1 MRSGKIFYDKS
12 VKLAV
17 ETVKHKDQME
27 TNGRNG
33 KEQHFL
39 ASNLRH
45 LRKAMK
51 MSQEDLAARV
61 GLNRGNIASYE
72 KGTAEPKVCNLFR
85 LSEVFGVD
93 PRQLVWTDL
102 SNQQPTHNGHSPEV
116 HRFTHEMRE
125 TIEQFESKAN
135 ELQAVLT
142 GLHTYY
148 QYKKKTLDDL
158 PDETR
163 LMLSEFEKLYEVTQE
178 LMESHASLI
187 ELIKKKCSC

>member
-1 MRSGKIFYDKS
+1 MRSGKIFYDRV
-12 VKLAV
+12 VKLSV
-17 ETVKHKDQME
+17 ETVKYKDQME

-45 LRKAMK
+45 LRKSMN

-102 SNQQPTHNGHSPEV
+102 TKHQPSANGHSPEV
-116 HRFTHEMRE
+116 HRFTKEMRQ
-125 TIEQFESKAN
+125 TIAQFEAKAN

-148 QYKKKTLDDL
+148 QYKKKTMDDL

-178 LMESHASLI
+178 LMDSHAALI
-187 ELIKKKCSC
+187 ELIKRKCSC

>member
-1 MRSGKIFYDKS
+1 
-12 VKLAV
+12 
-17 ETVKHKDQME
+17 ME

-33 KEQHFL
+33 KERHFL

-85 LSEVFGVD
+85 LSEVLGVD
-93 PRQLVWTDL
+93 PRHLVLTDL
-102 SNQQPTHNGHSPEV
+102 SNGHIPQNGYSTEV
-116 HRFTHEMRE
+116 HRFTEEMRQ
-125 TIEQFESKAN
+125 TIQQFEQKAK
-135 ELQAVLT
+135 ELEAVLT

-148 QYKKKTLDDL
+148 QYKKKTLEDL

-163 LMLSEFEKLYEVTQE
+163 MMLGEFEKLYEVTQE
-178 LMESHASLI
+178 LMHSHAD
-187 ELIKKKCSC
+187 LIKLIKNKCSC